1 MGQHTSSNHRSTPP
15 RRKLS
20 KRVEDAG
27 VSAGL
32 WALQTTPDRAAGI
45 FRELEAVA
53 PPKAGAEAPAPNGAY
68 NRCSRRRGGSGH
80 CKPLPTSLRRARRRY
95 NPMQSGLPTHQQP
108 KRPQHLVKPLSAP
121 RRGKRCQNML
131 TSVREVWA
139 PNRASDQ
146 FHRPATSGQYQYP
159 SDFATARSVHGRNP
173 PITGT

>member
-1 MGQHTSSNHRSTPP
+1 MGQHTSSNHRSAPPQGKPP
-15 RRKLS
+15 RGKLS
-20 KRVEDAG
+20 KRAEVSG

-32 WALQTTPDRAAGI
+32 WTLLTTPGRATGI
-45 FRELEAVA
+45 FRELEAMA

-108 KRPQHLVKPLSAP
+108 KRPQNLVKPLSAP

-139 PNRASDQ
+139 PNRTSDQ
-146 FHRPATSGQYQYP
+146 FHRPAT
-159 SDFATARSVHGRNP
+159 
-173 PITGT
+173 